1 MVTRD
6 VGATWKQ
13 MIENGRGRVNAENGN
28 GSGSKHLR
36 SETQS
41 AAEQTYARGRRARHP
56 ASAGA
61 ATQGRR
67 GAAHPQRRRGTA
79 HPRTAHLI
87 TRNPLHLRVLA
98 FIYGGRNTAH
108 WRNVPSTGR
117 CDSRRHFGK
126 GRNHV
131 TGSWAVQDLPLMM

>member
-98 FIYGGRNTAH
+98 FIYGGRNTAQTY
-108 WRNVPSTGR
+108 RVPVDVIPAGT
-117 CDSRRHFGK
+117 FGK
-126 GRNHV
+126 RRNHV